1 MLLACLCACALV
13 ILQGQK
19 EADKG
24 SAPAGSVECHGTSIE
39 RLASDLKSGKG
50 TSWDVHF
57 ALHTPERVLHLK
69 ANGEDSFRL
78 WVAAI
83 VAAGGRAPL
92 QNSASGAHPPL
103 DRALL
108 LELRP
113 PANRLFSPV
122 FFLPPDH
129 PRRDHAASVRPPAD
143 PSTRLAA

>member
-1 MLLACLCACALV
+1 MLLGCLCARALV
-13 ILQGQK
+13 IRQGQK

-24 SAPAGSVECHGTSIE
+24 SNPAGSVECHGTSIE

-83 VAAGGRAPL
+83 VAAGGRAEL
-92 QNSASGAHPPL
+92 GAGRLRAHATLADVAS
-103 DRALL
+103 
-108 LELRP
+108 
-113 PANRLFSPV
+113 
-122 FFLPPDH
+122 
-129 PRRDHAASVRPPAD
+129 
-143 PSTRLAA
+143 